1 MAYDG
6 SLKFDTKLD
15 DSGLSDGITKL
26 STMAAKGLAAV
37 TGALAGMSSY
47 AIKVGADFEAG
58 MSEVAAISG
67 ASGEDLEMLTEKAKE
82 MGIQTKFSA
91 TEASE
96 AMKYMAMA
104 GWKAT
109 DMAEGISGIMSL
121 AAASGE
127 DLASVSD
134 IVTDAL
140 TAFGLQAADSGHFAD
155 VLAKAASNSNTNVG
169 LMGATFKYA
178 APLAGSLKYSIEDT
192 AVAIGLMANAGI
204 KGEQAGTAL
213 RAMLTRVVK
222 PTDEVE
228 GAMNA
233 LGISITNSDGT
244 VKPFL
249 TTIKDLRKS
258 FSKLTDEE
266 KANKAAAIAG
276 QEAMSGFL
284 SIVNASDKDFEKL
297 VSSINDADG
306 AAQDMA
312 KTMNNNLKG
321 KVKLLGSSL
330 EGLGIAAYEKFERP
344 MKKAVDGAID
354 KVNDLSDEMTSGSLS
369 ESTDKVAEGI
379 GAIVDVALNL
389 ATDAI
394 PLLIDGFAFM
404 VDHGK
409 EVVTILSGIGAA
421 MITQKTIVP
430 MVNAFRAASTAV
442 DLYNVKLLASS
453 TVGLKFSETLT
464 LGQAMVGLFTGKV
477 TLATAATT
485 AWNAACSALGGPIG
499 VTITAVA
506 ALGVGL
512 VALCTALNDTSPLE
526 KHKKA
531 VEEAKESYNDL
542 KQSHSEMLQNSLS
555 NVTHYDN
562 LKNKLDQIVDSSGH
576 VKKGYEG
583 LAGYIMNELNDALG
597 MNLELINNQIIGYDR
612 ASIKMDEYLA
622 KMRAAE
628 IVKAQEET
636 MKQANELYKQNNQ
649 ELAALNDDYLKAKQE
664 FDKQKKIMDDKGIA
678 ESERY
683 QDYAYA
689 LAKTS
694 LENYEKQRSDL
705 MEVQKGIIEDQQT
718 LNENRAALQEG
729 GIENYKKISATEIAT
744 FDEEG
749 NRIVKSLRERYDEL
763 LASISVYEEMIK
775 NEKDEKRKA
784 ALQAEL
790 EDLNKQKTDIE
801 TQLEANTEAMVN
813 VIGKGIPSVIGK
825 YEETGDASLKAM
837 DISKEAEK
845 TSLKNVGAVRNG
857 IFMGQVPV
865 FISSQNLAQS
875 GLDGVDSLSYRW
887 SELGENASQGYS
899 GGISSPKALLAVGV
913 AAANMVQVAIGAALQ
928 EQKSHSPSRI
938 FRDDIGLMA
947 GAGYAIGLDKSQN
960 MVRDSARGMVDC
972 ALDEVS
978 GMNNLLQA
986 NLKGDFSASFDFLR
1000 YAAEQNMSILPI
1012 SVGNSVYNTFMNESD
1027 HTDYDAL
1034 EKMMTRSFRNGVEGM
1049 TVSYNGREMGRMIK
1063 EWS

>member
-1 MAYDG
+1 MIMAYDG

-47 AIKVGADFEAG
+47 AIKVGSDFEAG

-67 ASGEDLEMLTEKAKE
+67 ASAEDLEMLTEKAKE

-109 DMAEGISGIMSL
+109 DMSAGISGIMNL

-213 RAMLTRVVK
+213 RAMLTRMVK

-297 VSSINDADG
+297 VSSINEADG

-379 GAIVDVALNL
+379 GAIVDAALNL

-442 DLYNVKLLASS
+442 GLYDD
-453 TVGLKFSETLT
+453 
-464 LGQAMVGLFTGKV
+464 KV

-485 AWNAACSALGGPIG
+485 AWKTACSALGGPIG

-583 LAGYIMNELNDALG
+583 LAGYIVNELNDALD
-597 MNLELINNQIIGYDR
+597 MNLELIDNQIVGYDK

-664 FDKQKKIMDDKGIA
+664 FEKQKKIMDDKGIA

-683 QDYAYA
+683 YNYDYA
-689 LAKTS
+689 LAKTNYES
-694 LENYEKQRSDL
+694 YEKQRNDL
-705 MEVQKGIIEDQQT
+705 MEVQKGIIEDQQI

-744 FDEEG
+744 IDEEG
-749 NRIVKSLRERYDEL
+749 KRIVKSLQERYSEI
-763 LASISVYEEMIK
+763 LASISVHEDMIK
-775 NEKDEKRKA
+775 KEKDDKRKK

-790 EDLNKQKTDIE
+790 DDLNKQKTDIE
-801 TQLEANTEAMVN
+801 TQLEANTASMVN

-825 YEETGDASLKAM
+825 YKETGDASLKEL

-845 TSLKNVGAVRNG
+845 TSMKNVGAISNG

-899 GGISSPKALLAVGV
+899 GGISSSKALLAVGA
-913 AAANMVQVAIGAALQ
+913 AAANMVQVAISAAQQ
-928 EQKSHSPSRI
+928 EQKSQSPSRI

-947 GAGYAIGLDKSQN
+947 GVGYAIGLDNSQN
-960 MVRDSARGMVDC
+960 MVRESAKGMVDC

-978 GMNNLLQA
+978 GMNDLLQA

-1000 YAAEQNMSILPI
+1000 NAAEKNMSVLPT
-1012 SVGNSVYNTFMNESD
+1012 SVGNSVYNTFMSESD

-1049 TVSYNGREMGRMIK
+1049 TVSYNGREMGRMVK